1 MDMKNFSLFLL
12 MGFALLSCAKAQNKS
27 AEKKIQTQGI
37 TEIRDAKERILSR
50 AKNLLD
56 AFADSS
62 TVVKPFDSEG
72 RTTWTNLP
80 VGMVERKGVSIGNMT
95 NVQRTR
101 MHKLLS
107 ELLSSRGY
115 LKTTGIM
122 HLDNILERH
131 FNIPDL
137 KWSHKEYYFAF
148 WGTPSRSTAWGFK
161 LEGHHL
167 SLNFTYADMSVAA
180 TPLFL
185 GADPAEIR
193 ETEYAGWRVLGEEED
208 LGFLFLHS
216 LDEEQR
222 KKAILEN
229 RSVPRDI
236 LTNPDSEQRL
246 TEFWGLRAGDL
257 GTGQKKLLRNVIEEY
272 LHNLEHDLA
281 HEEMEKIEAAGFDAI
296 YFAWIGKTEQSDS
309 HYFLVHGPTF
319 IIEFD
324 NHRNHVHTI
333 WRNKGNDFG
342 KDILK
347 DHLKNSPHHKN

>member
-1 MDMKNFSLFLL
+1 MKKAFVIIFVGLL
-12 MGFALLSCAKAQNKS
+12 TLSCIKAQTND
-27 AEKKIQTQGI
+27 KKEVTQTNTI
-37 TEIRDAKERILSR
+37 EEIRDIKERILLR

-56 AFADSS
+56 TFTDPS
-62 TVVKPFDSEG
+62 VIVIPFEDDK
-72 RTTWTNLP
+72 RTQWTNLP
-80 VGMVERKGVSIGNMT
+80 VGIVSRKGMSVGNMS
-95 NVQRTR
+95 NEQRIQMQR
-101 MHKLLS
+101 LLS

-131 FNIPDL
+131 FNIPSL

-148 WGTPSRSTAWGFK
+148 WGEPSQNTPWGFK

-167 SLNFTYADMSVAA
+167 SLNFTYADMSIAP

-185 GADPAEIR
+185 GTDPAEVR

-208 LGFLFLHS
+208 LGFLFLNS
-216 LDEEQR
+216 LNEAQKE
-222 KKAILEN
+222 KAILKD

-246 TEFWGLRAGDL
+246 TEFWGIKASELDDN
-257 GTGQKKLLRNVIEEY
+257 QKRLLEYIIEEY
-272 LHNLEHDLA
+272 LHNLEHSLA
-281 HEEMEKIEAAGFDAI
+281 HEEMEKIKEAGFDAI
-296 YFAWIGKTEQSDS
+296 YFAWIGETKRSDS
-309 HYFLVHGPTF
+309 QYYLIHGPTF

-324 NHRNHVHTI
+324 NHRNHIHSI

-342 KDILK
+342 ADILK
-347 DHLKNSPHHKN
+347 DHLKNSPHHKNE